1 MIPLL
6 VGLLAAGQSP
16 LPSCPALEPVPGLGV
31 VDPFRPPEPK
41 ATELNAAAKVLYRA
55 GKWEEARVQYR
66 AAIAADPEF
75 LAPRLNVACSFVRQE
90 RFAEATA
97 EVRTLLQTA
106 YVPWAREVLE
116 AADLGALKVQPQ
128 MAEIRQLLAEG
139 AAAWGAGLDGAL
151 LFVGRHHEPLR
162 IPDGPGTFLLNPR
175 QEAFAFIPASGRFRQ
190 LTAEDGHVVAIAR
203 SGDGRR
209 LVYATAKQ
217 WVRGAAPKD
226 VALRGVGLH
235 ELTLATMT
243 SAPRIAVD
251 GDIRRL
257 EMLATPRGIAYRI
270 ERALDRAPDGTFL
283 RGDGETLVP
292 YPGAPPRSAPRLAVL
307 TGAGAA
313 AAAPMTMGGT
323 CPLVAR
329 DDARGR
335 RTVVVSGRG
344 RPVREKVI
352 GSRFGA
358 GLAGLPLP

>member
-6 VGLLAAGQSP
+6 VGLLAAGTTPVS
-16 LPSCPALEPVPGLGV
+16 SCPATDPTAGLGV
-31 VDPFRPPEPK
+31 VDPFRPPDPK
-41 ATELNAAAKVLYRA
+41 ATELNATAKVLYRA
-55 GKWEEARVQYR
+55 GKWDDARAQYR
-66 AAIAADPEF
+66 AAMAADPDF
-75 LAPRLNVACSFVRQE
+75 LAPRLNVACAFVRQE
-90 RFAEATA
+90 RFVEATT
-97 EVRTLLQTA
+97 EVKALIRTA

-128 MAEIRQLLAEG
+128 MAEIRQTLAES
-139 AAAWGAGLDGAL
+139 AAAWGAGLEGAV
-151 LFVGRHHEPLR
+151 LFVGRQHEPLR
-162 IPDGPGTFLLNPR
+162 IPEGPGTFLLNPR
-175 QEAFAFIPASGRFRQ
+175 QEAFAFLPATGRFRQ

-203 SGDGRR
+203 SPDGRR
-209 LVYATAKQ
+209 LAYATAKQ

-243 SAPRIAVD
+243 AAPRIAVE
-251 GDIRRL
+251 GDVRRL
-257 EMLATPRGIAYRI
+257 ELLATPRGIAYRV
-270 ERALDRAPDGTFL
+270 EGSSSPGTFL
-283 RGDGETLVP
+283 RGDGALVP
-292 YPGAPPRSAPRLAVL
+292 YPGVPPRRAARLAVL

-313 AAAPMTMGGT
+313 VAGPLVIAEGS

-329 DDARGR
+329 DDARGP

-344 RPVREKVI
+344 RPAREKAI